1 MNRLRAPALQQ
12 VVETLH
18 AGRSGTRDALQVM
31 NRGDAGERLLNRIL
45 RGPVRNARPGEW
57 DCDVNLV
64 GGKSLRL
71 AGLARGKLRPHS
83 DFGSSATRIPRGKD
97 EFACYS
103 ADLRRRRWRGFLAA
117 GRADQCEAEQERNFK
132 MEAGNERNVWVQAVR
147 AAPQTLGGLAGLAAL
162 KQLKRL
168 VV

>member
-1 MNRLRAPALQQ
+1 MNRLCAPALQQ
-12 VVETLH
+12 VVEPLH

-97 EFACYS
+97 EFTCYG
-103 ADLRRRRWRGFLAA
+103 ADLRSSRGRGFLAA
-117 GRADQCEAEQERNFK
+117 DRADQREAKQGKNHK
-132 MEAGNERNVWVQAVR
+132 M
-147 AAPQTLGGLAGLAAL
+147 
-162 KQLKRL
+162 
-168 VV
+168 